1 MPYQAPKQVP
11 TSSGLPETE
20 QYYDRTTPS
29 LNVFATPL
37 SFPIDDSA
45 LMTINF
51 NTKNQLQN
59 WQNFVSSLGTFKTLT
74 DRIRAENE
82 RKRYTEGM
90 LASAQGLNL
99 PEHAAKAYTEGYYNY
114 QANLDFQTYSTS
126 LQLFAAE
133 NMGTWETQEEVEQA
147 LDQFTNQF
155 LEARPINDTYLNALL
170 PSILEQNSAIINS
183 WTQQKVAQVQEDI
196 INTTIAG
203 IQKTADDV
211 LETGLQ
217 EFLGVSSLEVLA
229 NDPKFLETGITNPD
243 IHGLLREGLTQ
254 AQKDAEAMGFSKADA
269 SEIYV
274 HRVGTLAVKYGM
286 PELLDFTSIPDKTG
300 IALDQTVLSE
310 AIDTYRIQASQ
321 VKQQKLAA
329 IAELQETQYQEYLDG
344 FYKSIFSQISSLMYL
359 SETDPVLAREEAL
372 SLRNELFTEDSPL
385 WDLSQTNF
393 REVVDTLNTLVYNPR
408 DFASVSDDTVYIDLK
423 TQAYND
429 ELSIDELNVAL
440 RDGSLSKKDYLELL
454 DVVYEAEAEKEAN
467 RKAYFE
473 NLLVNEGR
481 LYGVDPA
488 DLDTILY
495 DKNITP
501 STKDAITSTYL
512 QQQAERVRT
521 EEELAKAQEEAAKA
535 QKAEAQQMLY
545 IDYLTRIS
553 TGQLEPSESLIQE
566 IQKQVV
572 DGNLSPTKGETLINK
587 VNQLIED
594 ADKAKV
600 NSIYGPYA
608 NPLLEKTAKSTI
620 KGITSDPIMGTI
632 NTAFEGILERAWLD
646 LDYQFRL
653 NHGTNPENAYELYQK
668 EVIQPLEDFGLKQY
682 QEYFGDYI
690 PSYYRSKQQTSQV
703 PQNTQTIQP
712 TPSTTTQRRS
722 TSNVQPDVMTGAA
735 PTVPTP
741 STTTQRRAISNV
753 QPDVMTGAAPTVPTP
768 RTNIAQPQ
776 AQQQS
781 TTSVTRPVTPVP
793 VPQQIV
799 DDAVSKA
806 ILNNNIQ
813 TSVTMLRDQL
823 IIEGYPEDEAKA
835 LIMESAINQ
844 ARQFVINNGSTMDT
858 QIQLQIR
865 LLGLGFTFA
874 ESNYIIRQ
882 VGFR

>member
-29 LNVFATPL
+29 LNIFATPL

-90 LASAQGLNL
+90 LAASQGLGL
-99 PEHAAKAYTEGYYNY
+99 PEHAAKAYIEGYYNY

-196 INTTIAG
+196 VNTTIAG

-243 IHGLLREGLTQ
+243 IHGLLRDGLTR
-254 AQKDAEAMGFSKADA
+254 AQQDAETMGFSKVDA

-286 PELLDFTSIPDKTG
+286 PELLDFTSIPDKNG

-329 IAELQETQYQEYLDG
+329 IAELQEAQYQEYLDG
-344 FYKSIFSQISSLMYL
+344 FYKSTFSQISSLMYL

-372 SLRNELFTEDSPL
+372 RIQQELFDEESPL

-393 REVVDTLNTLVYNPR
+393 REITDTLHKLVFNPK
-408 DFASVSDDTVYIDLK
+408 DFPSVSDDKVYLDLRQK
-423 TQAYND
+423 AYNN
-429 ELSIDELNVAL
+429 ELSEADLNIAL
-440 RDGSLSKKDYLELL
+440 RDGNLSKEDYLKLL
-454 DVVYEAEAEKEAN
+454 DIVYEAKAEEEQQRKE
-467 RKAYFE
+467 YFE
-473 NLLVNEGR
+473 GILVTESK
-481 LYGVDPA
+481 LTEISEE
-488 DLDTILY
+488 DLWSITY
-495 DKNITP
+495 DKGI
-501 STKDAITSTYL
+501 SQGTKDIIREEYL
-512 QQQAERVRT
+512 KQQVKKAKTQ
-521 EEELAKAQEEAAKA
+521 EELAKAQEEAAEA

-545 IDYLTRIS
+545 IDYLTRLS
-553 TGQLEPSESLIQE
+553 VGQLEPSESLIQE
-566 IQKQVV
+566 IHQQIK
-572 DGNLSPTKGETLINK
+572 DGNLSVTKGETLINK

-608 NPLLEKTAKSTI
+608 NPLLEDLGKATV
-620 KGITSDPIMGTI
+620 KGIASEPAMGTI
-632 NTAFEGILERAWLD
+632 NTAFEGILETKRLD

-653 NHGTNPENAYELYQK
+653 NHGTNPENAYELYK
-668 EVIQPLEDFGLKQY
+668 EEVIKPLEDFGLRQY

-703 PQNTQTIQP
+703 SQSTQTIQP
-712 TPSTTTQRRS
+712 TSSTTTQRRD

-735 PTVPTP
+735 P
-741 STTTQRRAISNV
+741 
-753 QPDVMTGAAPTVPTP
+753 GAPTP
-768 RTNIAQPQ
+768 RTNTAQPQ
-776 AQQQS
+776 TQQQS
-781 TTSVTRPVTPVP
+781 TVSTTPVAPVP

-813 TSVTMLRDQL
+813 TSVPMLRDQL

-858 QIQLQIR
+858 QIQLQLR
-865 LLGLGFTFA
+865 LLGLGFTFDEA
-874 ESNYIIRQ
+874 NYIIRQ